1 MLYQYIQRHSDITD
15 WFNRKGYRTSLMPY
29 ANDLEE
35 HYAFHPLIV
44 QRLLMGR
51 TGEEAIRALL
61 HERYKIITTTQ
72 VSDHRIFELYDFS
85 VKLRLPHRCEILGT
99 GYSRQSG

>member
-1 MLYQYIQRHSDITD
+1 
-15 WFNRKGYRTSLMPY
+15 
-29 ANDLEE
+29 
-35 HYAFHPLIV
+35 
-44 QRLLMGR
+44 MGR

-85 VKLRLPHRCEILGT
+85 VKTQIT
-99 GYSRQSG
+99 A